1 MGRRSVHCAQ
11 VDSPVAAI
19 FQTPVGRISVRNE
32 QARDG
37 GVVPNE
43 GVEALAV
50 DVDDPLQATP
60 CWIFASPS
68 LDRPDHENLAEPY
81 ERRGS
86 AVWTLI
92 AVTAVC

>member
-1 MGRRSVHCAQ
+1 MKAWRLSQ
-11 VDSPVAAI
+11 LML
-19 FQTPVGRISVRNE
+19 TM
-32 QARDG
+32 
-37 GVVPNE
+37 
-43 GVEALAV
+43 
-50 DVDDPLQATP
+50 QATP